1 MIGVIDLLLNIGS
14 DMFSNDPVYVNRRGT
29 GSRNNPYSD
38 ESGTSNQSVLDTPSE
53 DEFTVLGNNLLSA
66 LQSDI
71 DSTDYSYLFDDVTD
85 LTPRTP
91 DTGIGSFDISDVLR
105 DDNLSYLFDDVTDLT
120 PNFTPGTSFDAQSL
134 IDNMFGI
141 DPINTGFVPTTTTT
155 TTAEEVEPDTG
166 PLGGT
171 LGPTLRKYFLGSEDD
186 PGFLEEFILG
196 KASSKDGGGGRT
208 GGAAG
213 LLTGGDGGILSSPL
227 LKLIL
232 ANYLSKKDEGPSGLV
247 PIGQQAFA
255 AGGQGLSSMPDY
267 RVFNIQPALMPG
279 VAYANAPPPEM
290 KHGGVH
296 GAGKDDGPGDI
307 TLARLEP
314 GEFVMTR
321 KATENLGARN
331 LYKLMKQAEG
341 MG

>member
-1 MIGVIDLLLNIGS
+1 MAIPVIPFPYSSLFSGGGS
-14 DMFSNDPVYVNRRGT
+14 DDPVVDPVVETPPEEDFSFLDNLFLDAT
-29 GSRNNPYSD
+29 D
-38 ESGTSNQSVLDTPSE
+38 EDT
-53 DEFTVLGNNLLSA
+53 
-66 LQSDI
+66 
-71 DSTDYSYLFDDVTD
+71 TDYSYLFDSVTD
-85 LTPRTP
+85 LTPSMP
-91 DTGIGSFDISDVLR
+91 DTGIGSFDVSDLFGDTDY
-105 DDNLSYLFDDVTDLT
+105 DDYSYLFDDDYSY
-120 PNFTPGTSFDAQSL
+120 TPGVSFDAQNI
-134 IDNMFGI
+134 IDNLFGT
-141 DPINTGFVPTTTTT
+141 DSVSAGSTGGGIEDILSTI
-155 TTAEEVEPDTG
+155 ESEPDTG
-166 PLGGT
+166 PFGGT
-171 LGPTLRKYFLGSEDD
+171 LGPTLRNFFLGSEDD
-186 PGFLEEFILG
+186 PGILEQILLG
-196 KASSKDGGGGRT
+196 KASSKGGGRT

-232 ANYLSKKDEGPSGLV
+232 ANYLSKRDEGPSAIV
-247 PIGQQAFA
+247 PIGQQAFG

-331 LYKLMKQAEG
+331 LYKLMKQAER